1 MLASSTVELAAM
13 VGEGRFL
20 RELHH
25 LLNSISSNMPSLNQR
40 REDIPALAAIY
51 INQYNAE
58 FSRVVTGLEPDAIAA
73 LQAFRWVLNIDQLRT
88 VIRQLVL
95 TASAYYITRSEVEAL
110 LRDEKSITGEPLCLD
125 LNQPLEQI
133 ERDVIL
139 AVPGQENMNQANA
152 ARRLEISRST
162 LWRKL
167 GQTEK
172 R

>member
-1 MLASSTVELAAM
+1 LY
-13 VGEGRFL
+13 
-20 RELHH
+20 H
-25 LLNSISSNMPSLNQR
+25 LLNGICINMPSLNQR
-40 REDIPALAAIY
+40 QEDIPALAAIY

-58 FSRVVTGLEPDAIAA
+58 FSREVIGLEPDAIAA

-95 TASAYYITRSEVEAL
+95 GANSYYITRSEVEAV
-110 LRDEKSITGEPLCLD
+110 LRDEKSTAGEPPLLD
-125 LNQPLEQI
+125 LNQPLEKI

-139 AVPGQENMNQANA
+139 EVLKQENMNQSNA

-167 GQTEK
+167 GQGGT

>member
-1 MLASSTVELAAM
+1 M
-13 VGEGRFL
+13 
-20 RELHH
+20 
-25 LLNSISSNMPSLNQR
+25 
-40 REDIPALAAIY
+40 
-51 INQYNAE
+51 
-58 FSRVVTGLEPDAIAA
+58 
-73 LQAFRWVLNIDQLRT
+73 
-88 VIRQLVL
+88 
-95 TASAYYITRSEVEAL
+95 